1 MRNMVSMT
9 ARRLFIRRWRD
20 RFREKLGVL
29 KFTFDWTILLYLGIP
44 GLLLGGRA
52 YYGLWREE
60 LPVWMAQLPYP
71 VIPVLLLL
79 FLYSSGGISF
89 YIEAADVLFL
99 RQRPRW
105 IKGIMLRGLVASAA
119 VQAVVLA
126 VAVGMLSPLLVRVYG
141 MSWTEIAGLSA
152 VAFAVKLVQMLIQQL
167 LGVLT
172 AGWRQLLLRSL
183 AYSGLGA
190 AFGAWA
196 VWAWTAAAAG
206 GANGLAIAV
215 ALPVLALLAGTLGWL
230 RFRLRGRFDAEVRE
244 EERQRTR
251 LTALLLA
258 SAVERPKAPRPG
270 GSKPWLFR
278 RWRRLTRSRQPE
290 ARVAEALVKAFFR
303 GSEWK
308 LYAQMTLAGL
318 AAVVLPPYPAVNLI
332 VYAALLLLLL
342 YWLGGHRR
350 AFFERELMAILP
362 LEESLEYRSAAP
374 AMTMLLLPAVVVL
387 TAALGAKLF
396 PPLWGLPAGAVCGV
410 LIAWWLGGFS
420 RGWGLAFGRRTKA
433 G

>member
-1 MRNMVSMT
+1 MT

-60 LPVWMAQLPYP
+60 LPVWLAHLPYP
-71 VIPVLLLL
+71 IVPVLLLL
-79 FLYSSGGISF
+79 LLYSSGGISF

-105 IKGIMLRGLVASAA
+105 IKGLMLRGLVASAA

-126 VAVGMLSPLLVRVYG
+126 AAIAALSPLLVRVYG
-141 MSWTEIAGLSA
+141 LGWTAIAGLYA
-152 VAFAVKLVQMLIQQL
+152 VALAAKLVQMFIQQL
-167 LGVLT
+167 LGVLF
-172 AGWRQLLLRSL
+172 AGWLHLLLRSL
-183 AYSGLGA
+183 AYSVLA
-190 AFGAWA
+190 AGFGAWA
-196 VWAWTAAAAG
+196 AWAAWAAAADAG
-206 GANGLAIAV
+206 QPTGLADAV
-215 ALPVLALLAGTLGWL
+215 ALLAFALLAGALGWL
-230 RFRLRGRFDAEVRE
+230 RFRLRGRFDAEVRQ

-278 RWRRLTRSRQPE
+278 RLRRLTRSRQPE

-318 AAVVLPPYPAVNLI
+318 AAVLLPPYPAVNLV

-350 AFFERELMAILP
+350 AFFERELMSILP

-374 AMTMLLLPAVVVL
+374 AMTLLLLPAVVVL

-410 LIAWWLGGFS
+410 LIARRLGGFS
-420 RGWGLAFGRRTKA
+420 RGIGLAFGRRPRS